1 MEFNRD
7 KVLTE
12 LARLK
17 WTRKKLASKMGVT
30 RQYVEFYLRPK
41 KKDTKNMTLK
51 TIDRF
56 ALALNMDGKDLI
68 KS

>member
-1 MEFNRD
+1 MEFNRE
-7 KVLTE
+7 KVLAE

-51 TIDRF
+51 TIERF
-56 ALALNMDGKDLI
+56 AKPFGFEGKDLI
-68 KS
+68 KN